1 MYPPRAECFCRE
13 RLCCAQQAAGDCT
26 VCTSG
31 AAGKRYVCEHFGA
44 CELSAVAPLPCP
56 DVLAI
61 CRCLDVHLDV
71 LCNLTKMASVHVN

>member
-1 MYPPRAECFCRE
+1 VRN
-13 RLCCAQQAAGDCT
+13 RLLGTALCARQGPLASAT
-26 VCTSG
+26 E
-31 AAGKRYVCEHFGA
+31 CEHFGA